1 VWFFAIQFGVA
12 EVNLTA
18 LDQYLEQQVGETVA
32 QQGMPLSKVLENRN
46 LARSGTLNLAGALRF
61 ARHPEVRLPA
71 FIVRAVAFPGTEI
84 TDETY
89 LESRD
94 LAGRLPDIFEQGMRF
109 LTFKVIVA
117 RAA

>member
-1 VWFFAIQFGVA
+1 
-12 EVNLTA
+12 
-18 LDQYLEQQVGETVA
+18 
-32 QQGMPLSKVLENRN
+32 
-46 LARSGTLNLAGALRF
+46 
-61 ARHPEVRLPA
+61 
-71 FIVRAVAFPGTEI
+71 VRAVAFPGTDI

-94 LAGRLPDIFEQGMRF
+94 LAGRVPDIFEQGMRF